1 MVDVKA
7 AAEKG
12 SAEAQY
18 KLGLTYRKGDGVTQ
32 DVAEAIKWFQKAAE
46 QGLADAQH
54 DLGFIHAYGLG
65 VPQNFAEGLK
75 WYRKAA
81 EQNHAAAQLYM
92 GVECLEGAEANQNSG
107 EAMKWFRKAADQN
120 LAEAKFYV
128 GMLYLVGAGV
138 PRDLP
143 ESVRWLHQA
152 AEQGDVRSQCR
163 LGVIYSSG
171 EDLPKEVERGAM
183 YLNLAAT
190 GMARFPEAEEAIDAL
205 DNLEKTMS
213 PEQITAARTKAAQW
227 ARKTADQ
234 GNPEAQYSLGFMYTN
249 GRGLPKDPVLAHLYM
264 TLALKSGEVP
274 EAQSRLKALEKI
286 MKPDQVEA
294 SRALADKWK
303 PGAAGK

>member
-1 MVDVKA
+1 MVDLKA

-18 KLGLTYRKGDGVTQ
+18 KLGLAHRKGEGVKK
-32 DVAEAIKWFQKAAE
+32 DAAEALKWLQKAAE

-65 VPQNFAEGLK
+65 VPQNFAEGLT

-92 GVECLEGAEANQNSG
+92 GVECLEGAEANRNFG
-107 EAMKWFRKAADQN
+107 DAMKWFRKAADQN

-138 PRDLP
+138 PKDLP
-143 ESVRWLHQA
+143 ESVKWLQQA

-163 LGVIYSSG
+163 LGEIYCSG
-171 EDLPKEVERGAM
+171 EDLPREVERGAM

-190 GMARFPEAEEAIDAL
+190 GMERVPEGEEAKDAL
-205 DNLEKTMS
+205 DALEKTMS
-213 PEQITAARTKAAQW
+213 PEQVTAARTRAAQW

-234 GNPEAQYSLGFMYTN
+234 GNPYAQYSLSVMYAN
-249 GRGLPKDPVLAHLYM
+249 ERGLPKDLVRAHLYM
-264 TLALKSGEVP
+264 TLALNSGKVP
-274 EAQSRLKALEKI
+274 EAQFGLKGLEEI
-286 MKPDQVEA
+286 MKPDQIEA
-294 SRALADKWK
+294 SRGLAKQWK